1 MYFWLSKQILFWYLI
16 KTWIEDTVKI
26 QRLSYNTEYYG
37 LILKCFARNYLCQL
51 CPLLTQIGW
60 KASLLNFVFVKE
72 KYGAKKLCL
81 GLLVKTR
88 FSINM
93 HYNYHQSN
101 SLWFFNRPRS
111 FILKWMFFT
120 WSCFLMFHFEKTRR
134 KAVLSHRILP
144 FYKSKSSIPLLIS
157 RNILNRF
164 HFRDE
169 TDFRQFE
176 MKCLA
181 HQSFVCIRAYRSCI
195 SRLFFTN
202 I

>member
-26 QRLSYNTEYYG
+26 QRLSYNTEYNG

-88 FSINM
+88 FSIYM
-93 HYNYHQSN
+93 HSNYHQSN
-101 SLWFFNRPRS
+101 SLWFFNRARS

-120 WSCFLMFHFEKTRR
+120 L
-134 KAVLSHRILP
+134 
-144 FYKSKSSIPLLIS
+144 
-157 RNILNRF
+157 
-164 HFRDE
+164 DE
-169 TDFRQFE
+169 PV
-176 MKCLA
+176 K
-181 HQSFVCIRAYRSCI
+181 
-195 SRLFFTN
+195 LFFDVSFRKDKTQGCSLLRH
-202 I
+202 ICSSS